1 MPKAT
6 KDELEWAYAISKEKF
21 LTRISDLVP
30 VKAEIWKRF
39 LDNIFKSIAE
49 DKAPIYDENLNSQ
62 LEEIVSKYLHP
73 SDDYISLTDI
83 ARKFDSRNP
92 GYLIQSWLRSRKTV
106 EFLAEWEQNN
116 NPKFD
121 EQSYLKLVKDV
132 RSPKFTL
139 TPKKW
144 IDATNAIGITSKQGK
159 GGGTMAH
166 PFIACD
172 FEMWNDSSFRFEV
185 IKCFLYGNEETH
197 VQ

>member
-6 KDELEWAYAISKEKF
+6 KEELEWAYAISKEKF
-21 LTRISDLVP
+21 LTRISDLIP
-30 VKAEIWKRF
+30 VKAETWEGL
-39 LDNIFKSIAE
+39 LDKIFKSIAE
-49 DKAPIYDENLNSQ
+49 DKAPIYDENLNPQ

-116 NPKFD
+116 NPNFD

-185 IKCFLYGNEETH
+185 IKCFLCDNK
-197 VQ
+197 

>member
-21 LTRISDLVP
+21 LTRISDLIP

-106 EFLAEWEQNN
+106 EFLAEREQNN

-121 EQSYLKLVKDV
+121 EQSYLKLVKYA

-144 IDATNAIGITSKQGK
+144 VDATNAIGITLKQGK

-166 PFIACD
+166 TFIACD

>member
-21 LTRISDLVP
+21 LTRISDLIP

-197 VQ
+197 VK

>member
-21 LTRISDLVP
+21 LTRISDLIP

-73 SDDYISLTDI
+73 SDDYISLTYI

>member
-21 LTRISDLVP
+21 LTRISDLIP

>member
-21 LTRISDLVP
+21 LTRISDLIP

-132 RSPKFTL
+132 RSQKFTL

>member
-1 MPKAT
+1 M
-6 KDELEWAYAISKEKF
+6 
-21 LTRISDLVP
+21 
-30 VKAEIWKRF
+30 
-39 LDNIFKSIAE
+39 
-49 DKAPIYDENLNSQ
+49 
-62 LEEIVSKYLHP
+62 HP

-197 VQ
+197 VK